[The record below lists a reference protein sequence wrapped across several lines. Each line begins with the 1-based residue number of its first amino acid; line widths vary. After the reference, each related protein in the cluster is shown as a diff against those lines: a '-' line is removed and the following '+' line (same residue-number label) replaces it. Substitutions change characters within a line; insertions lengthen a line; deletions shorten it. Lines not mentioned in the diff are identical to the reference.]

1 MPKLLSPEAVAQYE
15 RGGYY
20 FPVRIFSAEEALSY
34 RRRLE
39 VYEAASGGPIQSNW
53 RHKVHLLFTWANEL
67 VRHPKILDAVEDL
80 IGPDIIC
87 WTSNFFIK
95 EAANPGFVSWHQ
107 DSTYWGLEPP
117 DVITAWLAVS
127 DAPLESGA
135 MKFLPGS
142 HKMDQIPHRDTFDE
156 NNLLTRGQEIAVEVD
171 ESQAVDVPLM
181 AGEISLHHVR
191 LVHGSHPNATNDRR
205 IGLAMRYIP
214 THVRQVKVKDSAMLV
229 RGVDKYGNFDWE
241 PEPRADADE
250 AAIAAHA
257 EAMARQVATYY
268 LGTDKTQMRP

>member
-15 RGGYY
+15 RDGFY
-20 FPVRIFSAEEALSY
+20 FPVRVFSAEEALSY
-34 RRRLE
+34 RSRLE
-39 VYEAASGGPIQSNW
+39 VYEAATGGPIASNW

-95 EAANPGFVSWHQ
+95 EADNPGFVSWHQ

-127 DAPLESGA
+127 TAPLESGA

-142 HKMDQIPHRDTFDE
+142 HKLDQIPHRDTYDE

-191 LVHGSHPNATNDRR
+191 LVHGSHPNTTNDRR

-214 THVRQVKVKDSAMLV
+214 TYVRQVKLKDSAMLV
-229 RGVDKYGNFDWE
+229 RGVDEYGNFDWE
-241 PEPRADADE
+241 PEPQADADE
-250 AAIAAHA
+250 AAITAHA
-257 EAMARQVATYY
+257 AAMARQVATYY
-268 LGTDKTQMRP
+268 SGTDKTQMRP